1 MNHVAIGLLQKYH
14 DRTSFSC
21 GSEPLDRYLKKLASQ
36 DARNRV
42 AAPFVLVDTD
52 DRVIGYYTLSAFSI
66 VLGELPDPVARKLPK
81 YPVVPATLLSRL
93 AVGLN
98 HRGRGLGEYLL
109 MDALHRSWETSKQI
123 ASYAVVVDA
132 KDDGAVAFY
141 PAYEF
146 QVFPDHASRLFLPMK
161 KIERLFRP

>member
-1 MNHVAIGLLQKYH
+1 MNHVAVGPLQKHH
-14 DRTSFSC
+14 DIASFSC

-52 DRVIGYYTLSAFSI
+52 DRVIGYYTLTAFSTM
-66 VLGELPDPVARKLPK
+66 LGELPDPIARKLPK
-81 YPVVPATLLSRL
+81 YPVVPATLLGRF
-93 AVGLN
+93 ARDLN

-109 MDALHRSWETSKQI
+109 MDALHRSWQTSKQI

-132 KDDGAVAFY
+132 KDDAAVAFY
-141 PAYEF
+141 QAYEF
-146 QVFPDHASRLFLPMK
+146 QIFPDHASRLFLPMK